1 MKNIKD
7 YIIEG
12 GFSKSHLETEA
23 RIKLLDWCHEFNW
36 DYEKVNQK
44 VEYWYDND
52 YASNFF
58 DKRRFNNQEAGQ
70 FSDYI
75 HNIMKDESSFKNFK
89 QMYENK

>member
-7 YIIEG
+7 YIFEG
-12 GFSKSHLETEA
+12 GFSKSRLETEA

-58 DKRRFNNQEAGQ
+58 DKRRFNNKEAGQ

-75 HNIMKDESSFKNFK
+75 HNIMKDESSFKKFK
-89 QMYENK
+89 QMCENK